1 MSNKPRRG
9 HPAHVI
15 WEHTHAPTVDE
26 YAHVEYPPAH
36 VQSASSKHE
45 SVALW
50 QW

>member
-1 MSNKPRRG
+1 MRG
-9 HPAHVI
+9 RHPAHVI
-15 WEHTHAPTVDE
+15 CEHAHAPTADE
-26 YAHVEYPPAH
+26 YAHAVAYPPPVH